1 MTNPLIVA
9 QLRVWR
15 LMRMP
20 EEETAVAAL
29 RAAATA
35 AGRRLVEVRGSAGV
49 HGLTLAWQQ
58 ESPLTSKDPGG
69 PPGGTE
75 RDIIAFAAC
84 LRLCW
89 PDPDEP
95 LLPGV
100 ASTVGAVRD
109 ALKPLGV
116 QQVVSAVNRLSA
128 WGFLEMDLGDGTIR
142 LGPAVATWPD
152 AEIAQLR
159 RQHATLPGNGD
170 ACRE

>member
-1 MTNPLIVA
+1 MVA

-20 EEETAVAAL
+20 DEEAGVAAL
-29 RAAATA
+29 RAAAMA
-35 AGRRLVEVRGSAGV
+35 AGRRVVEVRGPAGE

-75 RDIIAFAAC
+75 RDLITFAAC

-100 ASTVGAVRD
+100 ASTMDAVRD
-109 ALKPLGV
+109 ALTPWGV

-128 WGFLEMDLGDGTIR
+128 WGFLETDLGDGTVR

-152 AEIAQLR
+152 TEVAQLR

-170 ACRE
+170 AGRE